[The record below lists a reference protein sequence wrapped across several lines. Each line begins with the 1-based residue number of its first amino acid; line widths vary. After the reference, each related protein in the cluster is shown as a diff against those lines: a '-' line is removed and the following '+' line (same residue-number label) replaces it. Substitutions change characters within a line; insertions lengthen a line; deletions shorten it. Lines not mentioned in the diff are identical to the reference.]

1 MSKPRPNKTITRSN
15 LNFEGIKKEVQKLGG
30 FYHETEH
37 HVITYTPGESRLLVS
52 FDNLA
57 SLKSK
62 HPRKPWGQDVAQK
75 NGWGSLGIMTKKNDW
90 FRSTELTDYLLAL
103 RFQGLFE
110 SYSAVSMYGASMGGY
125 AACLFAPLAPGCTVV
140 AFAPQSSLSA
150 KDAPFEKRYRFARR
164 NYDWSSNEWR
174 DAAQGLKAAGK
185 AYLIYDPTIP
195 EDFLH
200 AQRLAGPKVTQLT
213 WPGLTHKVPP
223 TLRRLGIL
231 GFVAKEALTG
241 TMSHKRFHELMR
253 VRMKTPL
260 YVFRMMERASAKGH
274 YQLVDQAI
282 SGLPEGFA
290 NWKIR
295 QLRRRNAEKLERL
308 GASATKWP

>member
-1 MSKPRPNKTITRSN
+1 MSKSRPDKSVIPNN
-15 LNFEGIKKEVQKLGG
+15 LNFERIEREVNEGGG

-37 HVITYTPGESRLLVS
+37 HVISYTPGKRRLLVS

-62 HPRKPWGQDVAQK
+62 HPRKPWGQDIAQK
-75 NGWGSLGIMTKKNDW
+75 NGWGSLGVMTKKNDW
-90 FRSTELTDYLLAL
+90 FRSTELTNYLSEL
-103 RFQGLFE
+103 RAQGLFE
-110 SYSAVSMYGASMGGY
+110 SYPAVSMYGASMGGY

-150 KDAPFEKRYRFARR
+150 EDAPFEKRYRFARR
-164 NYDWSSNEWR
+164 NYDWNSTEWR
-174 DAAQGLKAAGK
+174 DAAQGIKAAGK

-195 EDFLH
+195 EDLMH
-200 AQRLAGPKVTQLT
+200 AQRLTGPQVSQLT

-231 GFVAKEALTG
+231 GPVAKETLTA
-241 TMSHKRFHELMR
+241 TMTHKRFHELMR
-253 VRMKTPL
+253 VRMSTPV
-260 YVFRMMERASAKGH
+260 YVFRLMERASAKGH
-274 YQLVDQAI
+274 YRLVEQAI
-282 SGLPEGFA
+282 AGLPKGFA

-295 QLRRRNAEKLERL
+295 QLRRRNAESLKSL
-308 GASATKWP
+308 SAPQK